1 MADRQEQESERGFV
15 LATALV
21 MLTLLTLLAVAMY
34 YNSKSAI
41 QISSTAQHSTEGH
54 YYAETAVNYMI
65 WAFTNDAEFDS
76 YDYGS
81 GALLG
86 SSEPTNASN
95 ASSVGD
101 KEELN
106 QWVWDP
112 GPTEISDT
120 SSNGTSGQVMY
131 FDNTPMDSRAICT
144 GYFDPAVTSDGHYFA
159 NCVNLQDTPGNRA
172 APSLYQISARLPRY
186 IKLEIDS
193 SGVVTPSIP
202 PLPHPAL
209 PVAGTD
215 IPNNGAIAWLT
226 TGNAV
231 MDFEVDPT
239 RNQCG
244 GTTPDDA
251 KSCDMNPPVAN
262 SEPVVS
268 GTGWLHSVGP
278 FLANEEDRYGVVVY
292 AIGYVNGRPS
302 SIIRAQ
308 IQ

>member
-1 MADRQEQESERGFV
+1 MRKRQSEQGFV

-21 MLTLLTLLAVAMY
+21 MLSLMTLLAVAMY

-65 WAFTNDAEFDS
+65 WAFNNDAEFDS

-81 GALLG
+81 GSLIG
-86 SSEPTNASN
+86 NSQPSNISN

-101 KEELN
+101 KEELS

-112 GPTEISDT
+112 GPTVMSDASADLT
-120 SSNGTSGQVMY
+120 GQVMY
-131 FDNTPMDSRAICT
+131 FDNTPMGSRAICT
-144 GYFDPAVTSDGHYFA
+144 GYFDSAVSTDGHYFS
-159 NCVNLQDTPGNRA
+159 NCVNLHPSVLPRDRV

-186 IKLEIDS
+186 IMLEIDS
-193 SGVVTPSIP
+193 AGVVTPSIP
-202 PLPHPAL
+202 ALPHPTP
-209 PVAGTD
+209 PVRGTD
-215 IPNNGAIAWLT
+215 IPTNGAIAWLT
-226 TGNAV
+226 TGNLK
-231 MDFEVDPT
+231 MDFEVDAS

-244 GTTPDDA
+244 GTIPADA
-251 KSCDMNPPVAN
+251 KGCDMNPPAGN
-262 SEPVVS
+262 SN
-268 GTGWLHSVGP
+268 GWLHSVAP
-278 FLANEEDRYGVVVY
+278 FTTNKEDQYGVVVY